1 MKLARNILLIDDEPS
16 WLRSLSITLNRLVP
30 EAQIDTCVD
39 SRQVDNRL
47 ALSDYA
53 LVLLDLTMPFHSGE
67 TILEMIRNKH
77 PKTRVIIVTGVNEVD
92 TAVRCIKNGAY
103 DYFIKTDNVDS
114 LARTVRRAL
123 EVVGLERNY
132 MMIKER
138 FLSRSLQQPQAFNNI
153 LTCEPALLDQFRYL
167 EAVAMSPEPIL
178 ILGESG
184 TGKDEFA
191 KSCHQLS
198 FNQQPAHQQTVDQQ
212 SDHHQP
218 DAEHPLIS
226 VNLSGIDTHA
236 FELQLFGQM
245 ATHDDGQV
253 SAQAGALHHVKSG
266 LLYLNEIGDLPL
278 AAQAKLVD
286 VIEHK
291 QYYPI
296 GSDRPYPVNCKIIAS
311 TQQDLVNLNQQGL
324 FRSDLLYRLKSHKIK
339 LPPLR
344 ERKLD
349 LSMLINH
356 FITLAAKEM
365 GLTPPQQPRDLA
377 NQLADYPFPGN
388 LHELKGMVFD
398 GVSRSDG
405 IHLNITPFME
415 AINEQTS
422 GDPSVIDTLNFPKE
436 LPTLAQM
443 SQALIDEAMSRTA
456 NNQTAAA
463 QMLGIS
469 QSALSRRI
477 TKEK

>member
-1 MKLARNILLIDDEPS
+1 MKLARNILLVDDEAS
-16 WLRSLSITLNRLVP
+16 WLRTLAVTLNRLVP
-30 EAQIDTCVD
+30 EAQVDTCVD
-39 SRQVDNRL
+39 SRQVVNRL
-47 ALSDYA
+47 AVSDYA

-67 TILEMIRNKH
+67 ELLEMIRCDF

-103 DYFIKTDNVDS
+103 DYFIKTDNVDD

-132 MMIKER
+132 LRIKES
-138 FLSRSLQQPQAFNNI
+138 FLSRTLSQPEAFNNI

-167 EAVAMSPEPIL
+167 EAVALSPEPIL
-178 ILGESG
+178 IFGESG

-191 KSCHQLS
+191 KSCHQLCC
-198 FNQQPAHQQTVDQQ
+198 
-212 SDHHQP
+212 P
-218 DAEHPLIS
+218 DAPFIN
-226 VNLSGIDTHA
+226 VNLAGIGTDA
-236 FELQLFGQM
+236 FELQLFGQLH
-245 ATHDDGQV
+245 THEDGQV
-253 SAQAGALHHVKSG
+253 SAQAGVLHQVNSG

-278 AAQAKLVD
+278 EAQAKLVD

-296 GSDRPYPVNCKIIAS
+296 GSDRPYPVNCRIITS
-311 TQQDLVNLNQQGL
+311 TQNDLLTLNQAGK
-324 FRSDLLYRLKSHKIK
+324 FRSDLLYRLRSHKIK

-344 ERKLD
+344 DRTLD

-356 FITLAAKEM
+356 FISLAAEEM
-365 GLTPPQQPRDLA
+365 GLDAPQQPGNLA
-377 NQLADYPFPGN
+377 SQLADYAFPGN

-398 GVSRSDG
+398 AVSRSDG
-405 IHLNITPFME
+405 VQLNTSPFME
-415 AINEQTS
+415 AIKEQK
-422 GDPSVIDTLNFPKE
+422 GDHEAPQNTLVFPKS
-436 LPTLAQM
+436 LPTLAEM
-443 SQALIDEAMSRTA
+443 SNALINEAMSRTA

-469 QSALSRRI
+469 QSALSRRM

>member
-16 WLRSLSITLNRLVP
+16 WLRSLAITLNRIVP
-30 EAQIDTCVD
+30 EAKVDTCVD
-39 SRQVDNRL
+39 SRQVSNRL
-47 ALSDYA
+47 AIIDYA

-67 TILEMIRNKH
+67 NLLEMIRSKF

-103 DYFIKTDNVDS
+103 DYFIKTDNVDK

-132 MMIKER
+132 LMIKER
-138 FLSRSLQQPQAFNNI
+138 FLSRTLSQPQAFNNI

-167 EAVAMSPEPIL
+167 EAVSMSPEPIL
-178 ILGESG
+178 IVGESG

-198 FNQQPAHQQTVDQQ
+198 C
-212 SDHHQP
+212 
-218 DAEHPLIS
+218 AESPFINI
-226 VNLSGIDTHA
+226 NLAGIDTHA
-236 FELQLFGQM
+236 FELQVFGQIT
-245 ATHDDGQV
+245 THDNGQV
-253 SAQAGALHHVKSG
+253 SAQAGALHHVRSG
-266 LLYLNEIGDLPL
+266 LLYLNEIGNLPL
-278 AAQAKLVD
+278 VAQAKLLD

-291 QYYPI
+291 QYYPV

-311 TQQDLVNLNQQGL
+311 SQDDLLALNREGK
-324 FRSDLLYRLKSHKIK
+324 FRSDLLYRLKTHKIK

-356 FITLAAKEM
+356 FINLAAKDM
-365 GLTPPQQPRDLA
+365 GSEAPLQPKNLA
-377 NQLADYPFPGN
+377 SQLADYEFPGN

-398 GVSRSDG
+398 GVSRSNG
-405 IHLNITPFME
+405 IQLNITPFME
-415 AINEQTS
+415 AINE
-422 GDPSVIDTLNFPKE
+422 LNIGVTRPLDSISFPKE
-436 LPTLAQM
+436 LPTLAEM

-463 QMLGIS
+463 RMLGIS

>member
-1 MKLARNILLIDDEPS
+1 MKLARNILLVDDEAS
-16 WLRSLSITLNRLVP
+16 WLRTLAVTLNRLVP
-30 EAQIDTCVD
+30 EAQVDTCVD
-39 SRQVDNRL
+39 SRQVINRL
-47 ALSDYA
+47 SVSDYA

-67 TILEMIRNKH
+67 ELLEIIRCDF

-103 DYFIKTDNVDS
+103 DYFIKTDNVDD

-132 MMIKER
+132 LRIKES
-138 FLSRSLQQPQAFNNI
+138 FLSRTLNQPEAFNNI
-153 LTCEPALLDQFRYL
+153 LTCEPVLLDQFRYL
-167 EAVAMSPEPIL
+167 EAVALSPEPIL

-191 KSCHQLS
+191 KSCHQLCCHEAP
-198 FNQQPAHQQTVDQQ
+198 FININLAG
-212 SDHHQP
+212 
-218 DAEHPLIS
+218 IS
-226 VNLSGIDTHA
+226 TDA
-236 FELQLFGQM
+236 FELQLFGQIH
-245 ATHDDGQV
+245 THEDGQV
-253 SAQAGALHHVKSG
+253 SAQAGVLHQVGNG
-266 LLYLNEIGDLPL
+266 LLYLNEVGDLPL
-278 AAQAKLVD
+278 EAQAKLVD

-296 GSDRPYPVNCKIIAS
+296 GSDRSYPVNCRIITS
-311 TQQDLVNLNQQGL
+311 TQNDLRALNQAGK
-324 FRSDLLYRLKSHKIK
+324 FRSDLLYRLRSHKIT

-344 ERKLD
+344 KRPMD

-356 FITLAAKEM
+356 FIALASEEM
-365 GLTPPQQPRDLA
+365 GLDAPQQPRNLA
-377 NQLADYPFPGN
+377 SRLADYDFPGN

-398 GVSRSDG
+398 AVSRSDG
-405 IHLNITPFME
+405 VQLNISPFME
-415 AINEQTS
+415 AINEQKGSTETPQ
-422 GDPSVIDTLNFPKE
+422 DALIFPKQ
-436 LPTLAQM
+436 LPTLAEM
-443 SQALIDEAMSRTA
+443 SNALINEAMSRTA

-469 QSALSRRI
+469 QSALSRRM

>member
-1 MKLARNILLIDDEPS
+1 MKLARNILLVDDEPS
-16 WLRSLSITLNRLVP
+16 WLRSLAITLNRLVP
-30 EAQIDTCVD
+30 EAQIDTCID

-47 ALSDYA
+47 ALNDYA

-67 TILEMIRNKH
+67 NLLEMIRSKS

-103 DYFIKTDNVDS
+103 DYFIKTDDVDN

-132 MMIKER
+132 LMIKER
-138 FLSRSLQQPQAFNNI
+138 FLSRTLAHPQAFNNI
-153 LTCEPALLDQFRYL
+153 LTCEPALLDQFSYL

-178 ILGESG
+178 ICGESG

-191 KSCHQLS
+191 KSCHQL
-198 FNQQPAHQQTVDQQ
+198 TC
-212 SDHHQP
+212 P
-218 DAEHPLIS
+218 DEPFINIKLAG
-226 VNLSGIDTHA
+226 VNYDA
-236 FELQLFGQM
+236 FELQLFGKITSH
-245 ATHDDGQV
+245 ADGQV
-253 SAQAGALHHVKSG
+253 SAQAGALHHVHTG

-278 AAQAKLVD
+278 EAQAKLVD

-291 QYYPI
+291 LYYPV

-311 TQQDLVNLNQQGL
+311 TQHDLLTLNREGK
-324 FRSDLLYRLKSHKIK
+324 FRSDLLYRLTSHKIK

-356 FITLAAKEM
+356 FINLAANKM
-365 GLTPPQQPRDLA
+365 GLDTPQQPRNLA
-377 NQLADYPFPGN
+377 SQLADYEFPGN

-405 IHLNITPFME
+405 RQLNITPFME
-415 AINEQTS
+415 AMNERNN
-422 GDPSVIDTLNFPKE
+422 GVIKPKDSISYPKE
-436 LPTLAQM
+436 LPTLAEM

-463 QMLGIS
+463 RMLGIS
-469 QSALSRRI
+469 QSALSRRM

>member
-1 MKLARNILLIDDEPS
+1 MKLARNILLIDDEVS
-16 WLRSLSITLNRLVP
+16 WLRSLTLTLNRLVP
-30 EAQIDTCVD
+30 EAHVDTCLD
-39 SRQVDNRL
+39 SRQVTNRL
-47 ALSDYA
+47 TVGDYA

-67 TILEMIRNKH
+67 SLLESIRCDF

-103 DYFIKTDNVDS
+103 DYFIKTDNVDN
-114 LARTVRRAL
+114 LARSVRRAL

-132 MMIKER
+132 LRIKER
-138 FLSRSLQQPQAFNNI
+138 FLSRTLSQPEAFNNI

-167 EAVAMSPEPIL
+167 EAVSMSPESIL
-178 ILGESG
+178 IYGESG

-191 KSCHQLS
+191 KSCHQVCCKDAPFINISLAGL
-198 FNQQPAHQQTVDQQ
+198 NAHEF
-212 SDHHQP
+212 S
-218 DAEHPLIS
+218 L
-226 VNLSGIDTHA
+226 L
-236 FELQLFGQM
+236 LFGQM
-245 ATHDDGQV
+245 TSLDGKV
-253 SAQAGALHHVKSG
+253 AAKAGALHQVGSG

-278 AAQAKLVD
+278 DAQAKLID

-296 GSDRPYPVNCKIIAS
+296 GSDRPYPVHCKIITS
-311 TQQDLVNLNQQGL
+311 TQHDLLTLCDEGR
-324 FRSDLLYRLKSHKIK
+324 FRRDLLYRLRSHTIK

-349 LSMLINH
+349 LYMLINH
-356 FITLAAKEM
+356 FIALAAQEM
-365 GLTPPQQPRDLA
+365 GLEAPLQGANLA
-377 NQLADYPFPGN
+377 RQLQDYHFPGN

-398 GVSRSDG
+398 AVSRSDG
-405 IHLNITPFME
+405 VQLNTMPFMQ
-415 AINEQTS
+415 AINENKTQVQTS
-422 GDPSVIDTLNFPKE
+422 LVFPKD

-443 SQALIDEAMSRTA
+443 NNALIDEAMSRTA
-456 NNQTAAA
+456 DNQTAAA

-477 TKEK
+477 AKKAYCHRA

>member
-1 MKLARNILLIDDEPS
+1 MKLARNILLVDDEAA
-16 WLRSLSITLNRLVP
+16 WLRTLALTLNRLVP
-30 EAQIDTCVD
+30 EAHIDTCVD
-39 SRQVDNRL
+39 SRQVINRL
-47 ALSDYA
+47 SVDDYA

-67 TILEMIRNKH
+67 TLLEMIRADF

-103 DYFIKTDNVDS
+103 DYFIKTDKVDD

-132 MMIKER
+132 LRIKER
-138 FLSRSLQQPQAFNNI
+138 FLSRTLSQPEAFNNI

-167 EAVAMSPEPIL
+167 EAVALSPEPIL
-178 ILGESG
+178 IQGESG

-191 KSCHQLS
+191 KSCHQLCCR
-198 FNQQPAHQQTVDQQ
+198 
-212 SDHHQP
+212 
-218 DAEHPLIS
+218 DAPFTN
-226 VNLSGIDTHA
+226 VNLTGISTQA
-236 FELQLFGQM
+236 FELQLFGQIH
-245 ATHDDGQV
+245 TQDDGQI
-253 SAQAGALHHVKSG
+253 SAQAGVLHQVGNG
-266 LLYLNEIGDLPL
+266 LLYLNEIGELPL
-278 AAQAKLVD
+278 EAQAKLVD

-296 GSDRPYPVNCKIIAS
+296 GSDRPYPVKCKIITS
-311 TQQDLVNLNQQGL
+311 SQDDLLALNIAGK
-324 FRSDLLYRLKSHKIK
+324 FRSDLLYRLQSHKIK

-356 FITLAAKEM
+356 FIALAAQEM
-365 GLTPPQQPRDLA
+365 GLESPQQPSHLA
-377 NQLADYPFPGN
+377 HQLEGYSFPGN

-398 GVSRSDG
+398 SVSRSNG
-405 IHLNITPFME
+405 IQLNTTPFME
-415 AINEQTS
+415 AINEQKNTTATTKS
-422 GDPSVIDTLNFPKE
+422 KMVFPKK

-443 SQALIDEAMSRTA
+443 SNALINEAMSRA
-456 NNQTAAA
+456 ASNQTAAA

-469 QSALSRRI
+469 QSALSRRL
-477 TKEK
+477 KGQ